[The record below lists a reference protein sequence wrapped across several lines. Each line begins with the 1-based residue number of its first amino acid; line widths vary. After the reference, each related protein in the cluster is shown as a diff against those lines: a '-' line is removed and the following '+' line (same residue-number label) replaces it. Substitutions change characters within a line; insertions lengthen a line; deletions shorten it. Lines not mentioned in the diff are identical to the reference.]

1 MTAEGPSTLY
11 RASET
16 GRTAIVRALLEIG
29 SDPDEPVTGPGWMPL
44 MIASAEGHRE
54 IVLVLLQA
62 GAKVDTLNAR
72 GRAALMFAAQYGYS
86 DIVCDLLEQG
96 ADPNIVPSDR
106 KRRTALVAAAYK
118 GHEETVPILV
128 ENGADVTVKDKKGS
142 HGVDERRIAR
152 SFRSGEHSASPI
164 TDRASPP

>member
-54 IVLVLLQA
+54 IVLLLLQA
-62 GAKVDTLNAR
+62 GAKVDTLNA
-72 GRAALMFAAQYGYS
+72 
-86 DIVCDLLEQG
+86 
-96 ADPNIVPSDR
+96 PNIVPSDR